1 MALRIRLTR
10 RGAKKRPHY
19 RIVVTD
25 SANPRD
31 GRFIQQLGFYNPMVP
46 KDHPERLRF
55 YQDRVQQWLDKG
67 AVPSDRVAK
76 FLAEEGYMKPRG
88 RAEQTKKNQPKAKA
102 QRRMREREEARRAA
116 EEAQE
121 GATE

>member
-1 MALRIRLTR
+1 MALRIRLNR

-46 KDHPERLRF
+46 RDHPERLRF
-55 YQDRVQQWLDKG
+55 YEERVRHWLDKG

-76 FLAEEGYMKPRG
+76 FLAEEGYMKPRQ
-88 RAEQTKKNQPKAKA
+88 RAEQTKKSQPKAKA
-102 QRRMREREEARRAA
+102 QARMREREEAARRAA
-116 EEAQE
+116 EAEE